1 MTQLAT
7 SYYDVNKAAQLVFF
21 FLKKSTER
29 QMNITKLRLVKWL
42 YLCERASYEE
52 FGEPL
57 TGDKLGALR
66 HGPAPSETLA
76 LIEGTSRAFPG
87 NPWKNLIK
95 VDREPKH
102 QYVSLAANCKYKS
115 IEDLDRFS
123 NAELEL
129 IESIW
134 DKYSGWSAKSLESH
148 LHDTKLFPE
157 WSWKEGDGTK
167 WIDIETI
174 LKVVGFDE
182 AAIEPM
188 VKNIVTFSTQRTQ

>member
-1 MTQLAT
+1 MTQLTT

-21 FLKKSTER
+21 FLKKSSER
-29 QMNITKLRLVKWL
+29 HMNITKLRLVKWL
-42 YLCERASYEE
+42 YLSERASYEE

-87 NPWKNLIK
+87 NPWKNIIK

-102 QYVSLAANCKYKS
+102 QYVSLTSNCEYKS

-123 NAELEL
+123 DAELIL
-129 IESIW
+129 INFIW
-134 DKYSGWSAKSLESH
+134 EKYGGWSAKDLESH
-148 LHDTKLFPE
+148 LHDTNLFPE
-157 WSWKEGDGTK
+157 WSWKEGDGTN

-182 AAIEPM
+182 ASIEPM
-188 VKNIVTFSTQRTQ
+188 VKNIVNFSNQST

>member
-1 MTQLAT
+1 MTQLT
-7 SYYDVNKAAQLVFF
+7 INYFDVNKAAQLVFF

-29 QMNITKLRLVKWL
+29 HMNITKLRLVKWL

-66 HGPAPSETLA
+66 HGPVLSETLA

-87 NPWKNLIK
+87 NPWENIIK
-95 VDREPKH
+95 VNREPKH
-102 QYVSLAANCKYKS
+102 QYVSLPKNCKYQS
-115 IEDLDRFS
+115 IQDLDRFS
-123 NAELEL
+123 DAELEL

-134 DKYSGWSAKSLESH
+134 EKYNGWSAKSLERH
-148 LHDTKLFPE
+148 LHDSKFFPE
-157 WSWKEGDGTK
+157 WRWKEGDGTN

-182 AAIEPM
+182 TAIEPM
-188 VKNIVTFSTQRTQ
+188 VKNIVTFNAQRTQ

>member
-7 SYYDVNKAAQLVFF
+7 SYYDVDKAAQLVFF

-29 QMNITKLRLVKWL
+29 RMHITKLRLVKWL
-42 YLCERASYEE
+42 YLSERASYEE

-87 NPWKNLIK
+87 NPWGDLIE

-102 QYVSLAANCKYKS
+102 QYVSLAPNCRYAS
-115 IEDLDRFS
+115 IEELDRFS
-123 NAELEL
+123 DAELEL
-129 IESIW
+129 IDSIW
-134 DKYSGWSAKSLESH
+134 SKYGDWSAKRLESY
-148 LHDTKLFPE
+148 LHDTDLFPE

-174 LKVVGFDE
+174 LKAVGFDQ

-188 VKNIVTFSTQRTQ
+188 VKNIVTFSAQRT